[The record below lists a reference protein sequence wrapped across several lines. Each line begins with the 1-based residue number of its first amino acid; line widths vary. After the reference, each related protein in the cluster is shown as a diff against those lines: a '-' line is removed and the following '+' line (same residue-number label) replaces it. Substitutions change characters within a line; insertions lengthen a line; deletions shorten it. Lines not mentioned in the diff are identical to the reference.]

1 MSHIYMYV
9 IVYLCMYVCMC
20 VWVGVFIYACI
31 CIYMYI
37 ICIHI
42 FPFLSYLQMEQLEQL
57 SIVVRKSIV
66 YLRDY
71 QIYKKKLVFMS
82 SYPKTTKGLMVVR
95 SKWNFYPNLWFSL
108 TSACRSDFILGNHK
122 RIHVR
127 SSWEMAEHHFLAGR
141 VSVHIKDQG

>member
-71 QIYKKKLVFMS
+71 QIYKKILCSCPVTQR
-82 SYPKTTKGLMVVR
+82 PLKG
-95 SKWNFYPNLWFSL
+95 
-108 TSACRSDFILGNHK
+108 
-122 RIHVR
+122 
-127 SSWEMAEHHFLAGR
+127 
-141 VSVHIKDQG
+141 

>member
-95 SKWNFYPNLWFSL
+95 SKWNFHPNL
-108 TSACRSDFILGNHK
+108 
-122 RIHVR
+122 
-127 SSWEMAEHHFLAGR
+127 
-141 VSVHIKDQG
+141 